1 MKDIETFI
9 FTPIAA
15 DLRAEFPGIYVTGE
29 YTNKPSSF
37 PHVSIEEVD
46 NYTTVAYLD
55 SSCKEKISSVTYQVS
70 VYSNKTVGK
79 KSECRKILGFIDDRL
94 IGLNFKRIS
103 MTPVPNEADTSIYRL
118 VAMYEANTDGEQ
130 TFRR

>member
-46 NYTTVAYLD
+46 NFTSTKYLD

-130 TFRR
+130 IFRR